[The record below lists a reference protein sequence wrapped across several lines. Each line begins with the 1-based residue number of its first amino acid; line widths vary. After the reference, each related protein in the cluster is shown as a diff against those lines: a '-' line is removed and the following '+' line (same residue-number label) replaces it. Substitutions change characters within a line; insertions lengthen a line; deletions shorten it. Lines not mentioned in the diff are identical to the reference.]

1 MGKKKVS
8 AFRVKAVKP
17 QSLPDI
23 ERWSVVG
30 GKGHANEDK
39 LVYLQSPLGINQEEA
54 ERLASQLNNAKAVP
68 SNSLD
73 KFGKYSEKLHAKW
86 EKDLEEIDE
95 E

>member
-8 AFRVKAVKP
+8 AFRSKASQKA
-17 QSLPDI
+17 SLPDI
-23 ERWSVVG
+23 ERWSVIG
-30 GKGHANEDK
+30 DKGHINEGK

-54 ERLASQLNNAKAVP
+54 ERLARKLENAKAVP

-86 EKDLEEIDE
+86 ERDLEEIGE